1 MALRRMRPESLR
13 SYFVIDS
20 LFHRSLGRL
29 AFALV
34 LSLVIAS
41 ASRADAQETSVFG
54 STRADDGALIGI
66 LYDLKQS
73 QARKPLKIDNKIY
86 GEIVDEFIASKWDE
100 QVLNRYFRAARP
112 LYANQVFI
120 PIIPASA
127 GPKAFGVDDVV
138 RPSYWLIHYKG
149 QVSAPSA
156 GTWRFWGYG
165 EEVCVVAINGRNV
178 LLSNWREITTP
189 SVGWK
194 SPEPVGLP
202 AASGHLR
209 ASEWMTFEEG
219 EVVDIDILIGERGG
233 GVFGAFLLVQ
243 KKGDP
248 YRRIDGRPVLPIF
261 QLAPVVTPQPKT
273 LRHGPVIAPEGPVWI
288 ARQ

>member
-1 MALRRMRPESLR
+1 MKFTRILYAI
-13 SYFVIDS
+13 VA
-20 LFHRSLGRL
+20 
-29 AFALV
+29 AFATAV
-34 LSLVIAS
+34 PAF
-41 ASRADAQETSVFG
+41 ANAGEDALFG
-54 STRADDGALIGI
+54 SAEASGGALVGI
-66 LYDLKQS
+66 LYDLKQD

-86 GEIVDEFIASKWDE
+86 GEIVDEFVASKWDE
-100 QVLNRYFRAARP
+100 QVLNRYFRAGRP
-112 LYANQVFI
+112 LYTNKVFV

-127 GPKAFGVDDVV
+127 GPKAFGVEKVV
-138 RPSYWLIHYKG
+138 KPSYWLIHYKG

-156 GTWRFWGYG
+156 GEWRFWGYG

-178 LLSNWREITTP
+178 LVSNWREITTP

-194 SPEPVGLP
+194 SPEPIGLP

-209 ASEWMTFEEG
+209 AGEWMTFKEG

-243 KKGDP
+243 KKDDP
-248 YRRIDGRPVLPIF
+248 YQRIDGRPVLPIF
-261 QLAPVVTPQPKT
+261 QLAPFVTPRPKT
-273 LRHGPVIAPEGPVWI
+273 LRDGPVVAPEGPVWI